1 VPVAGD
7 TGLES
12 KAVQATRERILTI
25 LKERHQATVDGLSQE
40 LGLTAVTV
48 RHHLEILRG
57 EGLVAAPTARRR
69 KAPGRPKYIYTLTE
83 KASAVFPKRYDE
95 LTAQILRE
103 VRLHLSPAEMD
114 QMMKHIGER
123 IASRAVLPDG
133 ADFAARLAATVEFLD
148 ELGYMARW
156 EQADGGDY
164 LLHVANCPYERVA
177 SQNHE
182 ICTIDLT
189 LLTCLLG
196 VSPQRISWAAQG
208 DDACIY
214 TICPPTA

>member
-57 EGLVAAPTARRR
+57 EGLVAAP
-69 KAPGRPKYIYTLTE
+69 LTE

-123 IASRAVLPDG
+123 IASRAALPDG